1 MSRCVIARRPRF
13 VFASLILAAAP
24 AAQAGS
30 TIIVTTA
37 ADTIDFAWTG
47 SGPATL
53 VRPAWDMT
61 PQTDN
66 GSQPSPGSGV
76 WVPASGAPTVAQLAA
91 DLAARGDGKVS
102 LREAIVIANATQYAG
117 SESGPTTIQFDT
129 VAMGGNT
136 VTLDTVD
143 NGWYGPNALPPVYA
157 RVVIDG
163 GAGVTLQRQ
172 YPATTTAAAFRL
184 FYVAGRFH
192 NLVDGKASASPTPG
206 ALTLRHLTLRQGLA
220 LGGGS
225 GVGGGGAGL
234 GGAVFNQG
242 TLVLDATV
250 IEANRALGGSSGQMT
265 LGGGGGGIGGDAIGD
280 SGGGFRPG
288 SLSGDGGGF
297 LSHAPGAEGGASAAN
312 GGQGGISRYGG
323 NGATAVNATPCAL
336 FGNGG
341 GFRSDASATQRG
353 DGGGYSAGC
362 RGGGGAFGGGGGYTS
377 GAGGVGGGGAAG
389 AGGGFGAGGGT
400 GGLGGFGGGSGRGRG
415 VWGFGGGAGGP
426 NTASTP
432 GGGGAGLGGGVFN
445 HTGSLRLI
453 NGARIDGNTAE
464 GGAGYVGGS
473 GFGGGIFN
481 LDGDV
486 RIDASSLNANRVA
499 AGTVLGSGMP
509 AAAGGA
515 IYSRFQ
521 DEDAGIDD
529 LGAVTP
535 STSAVTLANGAALT
549 GSVGAA
555 DCYADA
561 GERQGSGSEEARL
574 PYFHFDGAYTL
585 GSDASGL
592 HACTAQD
599 RPGVYFVFAYHDNTA
614 GAFAARGWLDAASPF
629 QQNLRA
635 AAALWSREFAPAT
648 RLRLTVLVDATN
660 SAAGFSANAYYGRT
674 VGSFNGPNGANAVRE
689 PAALQ
694 KWRTGAST
702 AGVYDMLLEPNPAF
716 VDQYYWLDPTPDNRN
731 DNAIPAGRNDLVSV
745 VLHELGHGFGFTS
758 WRTREPNSPAYGA
771 YIGQVTLFDSLALLT
786 DPAQAGSQSLFAG
799 PSAMAAYGGQV
810 LPLTLWGAASP
821 NYGSDFAHFGTTCN
835 HRDNDASVDPRL
847 RYALMTTCPLPTSG
861 YVSITMPDRA
871 VLKDLGY
878 PIDTI
883 FKTGFAHD

>member
-1 MSRCVIARRPRF
+1 MPRRVTARRPRF
-13 VFASLILAAAP
+13 ILATLILAAAH
-24 AAQAGS
+24 AAQAGT
-30 TIIVTTA
+30 TILVTTA
-37 ADTIDFAWTG
+37 ADTIDFAPTG
-47 SGPATL
+47 SGPTTL

-66 GSQPSPGSGV
+66 GNQPSPSSGV
-76 WVPASGAPTVAQLAA
+76 WVPASGAPTVAQLVA

-102 LREAIVIANATQYAG
+102 LREAIVIANAAQYAG
-117 SESGPTTIQFDT
+117 SENGPTTILFDT
-129 VAMGGNT
+129 VAMGGSS

-143 NGWYGPNALPPVYA
+143 NWWYGPNALPPVYA
-157 RVVIDG
+157 QIVIDG
-163 GAGVTLQRQ
+163 GAGVTLQRRN
-172 YPATTTAAAFRL
+172 PATNTATAFRL

-192 NLVDGKASASPTPG
+192 NLVDGKANTTPTPG
-206 ALTLRHLTLRQGLA
+206 TLTLRHLTLRQGLA

-234 GGAVFNQG
+234 GGAMFNQG
-242 TLVLDATV
+242 TVVLDATV
-250 IEANRALGGSSGQMT
+250 LEANRALGGSSGQIT
-265 LGGGGGGIGGDAIGD
+265 LGGGGGGLGGDAAGD
-280 SGGGFRPG
+280 AGGGLRPG

-297 LSHAPGAEGGASAAN
+297 LSHAPRAEGGASSLN
-312 GGQGGISRYGG
+312 GGQGGGSRYGG
-323 NGATAVNATPCAL
+323 NGAAAVNATPCAL

-341 GFRSDASATQRG
+341 GFRSDASAAHRG

-362 RGGGGAFGGGGGYTS
+362 RGGGGAFGGGGGYAS

-389 AGGGFGAGGGT
+389 ADGGFGGGG
-400 GGLGGFGGGSGRGRG
+400 GAGSLGGFGGGSGRGRG

-426 NTASTP
+426 NTAFTP

-453 NGARIDGNTAE
+453 NGARIDANTAE

-486 RIDASSLNANRVA
+486 RIDASGLDANRVL
-499 AGTVLGSGMP
+499 GGNVLGSGTP
-509 AAAGGA
+509 ATAGGA

-521 DEDAGIDD
+521 DEDAGTAD

-535 STSAVTLANGAALT
+535 STSAVKLANGAALT

-574 PYFHFDGAYTL
+574 PYFHFEGAYTL
-585 GSDASGL
+585 ASDAGGL

-599 RPGVYFVFAYHDNTA
+599 RPGAYFVFAYHDNAA
-614 GAFAARGWLDAASPF
+614 GAFAARGWPDAASPF

-635 AAALWSREFAPAT
+635 AAALWSREFAPST
-648 RLRLTVLVDATN
+648 RLRLTVLVDASN
-660 SAAGFSANAYYGRT
+660 SEARFSADAYYGRE
-674 VGSFNGPNGANAVRE
+674 VGSFNGPNGANTVRE
-689 PAALQ
+689 PSALQ
-694 KWRTGAST
+694 KWHTGAST
-702 AGVYDMLLEPNPAF
+702 AGVYDMLLQPNPAF

-731 DNAIPAGRNDLVSV
+731 DNAIPAGRNDLISI
-745 VLHELGHGFGFTS
+745 VLHELEHGFGFTS
-758 WRTREPNSPAYGA
+758 WRTRTPNSPTYGA
-771 YIGQVTLFDSLALLT
+771 YTGEVTLFDSLTVLAN
-786 DPAQAGSQSLFAG
+786 PAQAGSQSLFAG
-799 PSAMAAYGGQV
+799 PRTMAAYGGQIV
-810 LPLTLWGAASP
+810 PLTLWGAASP
-821 NYGSDFAHFGTTCN
+821 NGGSDFGHFGTTCSD
-835 HRDNDASVDPRL
+835 RDNDASVDARL
-847 RYALMTTCPLPTSG
+847 RYALMTSCPLPASG